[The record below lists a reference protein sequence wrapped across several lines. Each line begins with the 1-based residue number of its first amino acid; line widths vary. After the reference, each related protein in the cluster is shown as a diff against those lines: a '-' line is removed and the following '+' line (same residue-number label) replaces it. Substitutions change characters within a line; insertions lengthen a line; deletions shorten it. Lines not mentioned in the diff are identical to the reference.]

1 VGFSITW
8 CAVREAEADRFV
20 DAVGLRPTPETEEY
34 PESPFSMAVLDNGWR
49 VIWCNEYGSPAL
61 DPKAIEA
68 ASMASDVLLCLVEE
82 HVMASSSE
90 LWSQGKRKWKI
101 SHEGENGPKGL
112 DSSGELPECF
122 KGIKAEM
129 EQAQIAEG
137 GEAADVDYIFEI
149 PLKVAQSIVG
159 FKHDEDCSHIK
170 TGFVVLSASAPE
182 AKKSIFQRLFNR

>member
-1 VGFSITW
+1 
-8 CAVREAEADRFV
+8 
-20 DAVGLRPTPETEEY
+20 
-34 PESPFSMAVLDNGWR
+34 
-49 VIWCNEYGSPAL
+49 
-61 DPKAIEA
+61 
-68 ASMASDVLLCLVEE
+68 
-82 HVMASSSE
+82 
-90 LWSQGKRKWKI
+90 
-101 SHEGENGPKGL
+101 
-112 DSSGELPECF
+112 
-122 KGIKAEM
+122 M